1 MVGTED
7 AADHIPKNPLLCDS
21 CLVLLVLLLVL
32 IAVQSGVHHT
42 FGGGYGRKKTVVN
55 KYSFDGPD
63 DGFQINQNWIRKKI
77 DEVEEDDDKT
87 FAISTEHQG
96 LKTRL
101 KDNKVF

>member
-1 MVGTED
+1 MIGTED
-7 AADHIPKNPLLCDS
+7 AVDNIPKNSLLCGS
-21 CLVLLVLLLVL
+21 CLALLMLLLVL
-32 IAVQSGVHHT
+32 IAVQSVVHYT
-42 FGGGYGRKKTVVN
+42 FGGGHGRKKNVVN

-77 DEVEEDDDKT
+77 DEVEEDDDNT
-87 FAISTEHQG
+87 FATSTENQG